1 MCRAS
6 WISLSR
12 SLRES
17 SWAGSLTCEVA
28 LDEAELEGLAELE
41 GGDVEAALDEAE
53 LEAALDEAEL
63 EGLAELEGGDVE
75 AALDEAELEA
85 APSDW
90 RKYEVVYFVTLFTI
104 WLQFIMSRDEVSL
117 SCFLMRSFLVTSSFI
132 LIFLLILIFS
142 SSSFLSFITSSTC
155 SSLLTSSSLLLILF
169 FSSATRSVAECSFR

>member
-17 SWAGSLTCEVA
+17 SWAWAGSLTCEVA

-85 APSDW
+85 APSD
-90 RKYEVVYFVTLFTI
+90 
-104 WLQFIMSRDEVSL
+104 
-117 SCFLMRSFLVTSSFI
+117 
-132 LIFLLILIFS
+132 
-142 SSSFLSFITSSTC
+142 
-155 SSLLTSSSLLLILF
+155 
-169 FSSATRSVAECSFR
+169 

>member
-53 LEAALDEAEL
+53 LEAALD
-63 EGLAELEGGDVE
+63 G
-75 AALDEAELEA
+75 AELEA
-85 APSDW
+85 DLPICGPSSDP
-90 RKYEVVYFVTLFTI
+90 RLYRPCRELY
-104 WLQFIMSRDEVSL
+104 VSGL
-117 SCFLMRSFLVTSSFI
+117 PNQLGVGR
-132 LIFLLILIFS
+132 
-142 SSSFLSFITSSTC
+142 
-155 SSLLTSSSLLLILF
+155 
-169 FSSATRSVAECSFR
+169 EN

>member
-17 SWAGSLTCEVA
+17 SWAWAGSLTSEV
-28 LDEAELEGLAELE
+28 
-41 GGDVEAALDEAE
+41 
-53 LEAALDEAEL
+53 ALDEAEL

-90 RKYEVVYFVTLFTI
+90 RKYEVVYLVTLFTI
-104 WLQFIMSRDEVSL
+104 WLQFILSRDEVSL
-117 SCFLMRSFLVTSSFI
+117 SCFFIRFFFISSSFI
-132 LIFLLILIFS
+132 IIFLLILIFNS
-142 SSSFLSFITSSTC
+142 SAC
-155 SSLLTSSSLLLILF
+155 SLLLTSSSLLLILF
-169 FSSATRSVAECSFR
+169 FSSFTRSVAECFFR